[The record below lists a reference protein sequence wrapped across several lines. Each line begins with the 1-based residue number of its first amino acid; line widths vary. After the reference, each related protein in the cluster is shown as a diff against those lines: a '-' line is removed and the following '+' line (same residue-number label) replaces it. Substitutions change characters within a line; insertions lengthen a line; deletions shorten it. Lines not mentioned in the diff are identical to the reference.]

1 MKLSDFLALLVM
13 AGSLALVIITLSGV
27 TQTQAL
33 WIAGVSLLA
42 QTVATVLTK
51 DSKE

>member
-1 MKLSDFLALLVM
+1 MKFADFAALLVM
-13 AGSLALVIITLSGV
+13 AGSLALVIITLSGA

-42 QTVATVLTK
+42 QAVATVLTK
-51 DSKE
+51 DPKE

>member
-1 MKLSDFLALLVM
+1 MKLADFAALLVM

-51 DSKE
+51 DPKE